1 MKWAHPGA
9 LGTVCTCRKC
19 RRDIRQRIEDTFIAE
34 PRWMG
39 EFTIRERAWLGWVP
53 LLLFRHILGRMVL
66 LGILIKSNAPGDE
79 FPRYLLA
86 RVTLPARALAK
97 QGGGR

>member
-1 MKWAHPGA
+1 MK
-9 LGTVCTCRKC
+9 TVCACRQC
-19 RRDIRQRIEDTFIAE
+19 RRDIRDRIEKAFVTE

-39 EFTIRERAWLGWVP
+39 EFTIREQAWLSWVP
-53 LLLFRHILGRMVL
+53 LPLYRHILGRMVL

-79 FPRYLLA
+79 FPRYILA
-86 RVTLPARALAK
+86 RVTLPARVLAK

>member
-1 MKWAHPGA
+1 M
-9 LGTVCTCRKC
+9 TIVCTCRQC
-19 RRDIRQRIEDTFIAE
+19 RRDIRNRIEETFVAE

-39 EFTIRERAWLGWVP
+39 EMTIRFHAHLGWVP

-66 LGILIKSNAPGDE
+66 LGIVIKSNDPAEE
-79 FPRYLLA
+79 FPRYILA
-86 RVTLPARALAK
+86 RVTRPARVLAK